1 MGGLALLAREL
12 GHQVTGSDTATYP
25 PMSCMLS
32 DAGIESFEGYDPEHL
47 VPEPDLVLVGNSLSR
62 GNPAVEAM
70 LERRL
75 TYVSGPAW
83 LAQNVLP
90 RRTVLAVAGT
100 HGKTTTS
107 AMLAHILHTL
117 GPRPGFLIG
126 GLPSGF
132 TTSAELGESEF
143 FVIEADEYDTAFFD
157 KRSKFVH
164 YRPDVAV
171 LNNLEFDHADIF
183 NSIEDIERQFHHLVR
198 TVPPDGRLIVNGED
212 KLLSRVLAMGCWTKA
227 EFWNNANPA
236 ADDWG
241 AEPDNPDC
249 STFRV
254 FRHNSNAGTVTW
266 NLFGQH
272 NLSNGVA
279 AIAAAAAVGI
289 SPADACK
296 ALASFKLPSR
306 RLELVSH
313 RIDGTHLY
321 DDFAHHPSA
330 VSATLKALRQHGD
343 RGRLIAV
350 IDPRSNTM
358 KLGTHASE
366 LGDAI
371 QNADLTIVL
380 KHNGLRWDPAT
391 LAPPGKHT
399 KLHVLDSVPEIL
411 ETLKAQISPGDTV
424 VLMSNGSFDGLRS
437 RLSNW
442 MTASEC
448 G

>member
-75 TYVSGPAW
+75 TYDSGPAW

-272 NLSNGVA
+272 NL
-279 AIAAAAAVGI
+279 
-289 SPADACK
+289 
-296 ALASFKLPSR
+296 
-306 RLELVSH
+306 
-313 RIDGTHLY
+313 RIDGPHLY
-321 DDFAHHPSA
+321 DAFAHHQSA
-330 VSATLKALRQHGD
+330 VSATLTALRQHGD